1 MNGISESW
9 RKLWT
14 EVGNDIGV
22 QFEVDGETKPVPEK
36 YVSIGHTVLQFSV
49 RRL

>member
-1 MNGISESW
+1 MVDASESW
-9 RKLWT
+9 RKLWN
-14 EVGNDIGV
+14 EVGIESGV

-36 YVSIGHTVLQFSV
+36 YVPFGYSILNFSV